1 MPISIH
7 LNTKHWQLGVINY
20 QNQTWAFRGELAGWG
35 RRAGHS
41 RMGVDRGG
49 VVDAARRPLTEAAV
63 SWGGGVEAGLPH
75 GGDLVDGALA
85 GAVGWM

>member
-1 MPISIH
+1 
-7 LNTKHWQLGVINY
+7 
-20 QNQTWAFRGELAGWG
+20 
-35 RRAGHS
+35 
-41 RMGVDRGG
+41 MGVDRGG

-63 SWGGGVEAGLPH
+63 SRGGGVEAGLPH